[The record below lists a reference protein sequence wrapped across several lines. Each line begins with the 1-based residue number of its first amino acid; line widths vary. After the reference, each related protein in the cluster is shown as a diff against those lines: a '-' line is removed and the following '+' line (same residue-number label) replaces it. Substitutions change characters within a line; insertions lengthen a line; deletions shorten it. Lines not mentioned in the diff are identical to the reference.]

1 MNELLTIDNLHVT
14 VEEGKKEILSGLN
27 LEIKENEFHVVMG
40 PNGSG
45 KSTLAL
51 TLMGHPRYR
60 ITHGR
65 VLFMG
70 EEIAPLTPD
79 ERGRRGIFLAF
90 QQPEEVEGV
99 RVKDYLNL
107 LLTRVKGIEPHDA
120 GNIIR
125 ATLRD
130 VWFSEDILGRY
141 INEGF
146 SGGEKKR
153 FEILQALLLKPKLL
167 ILDEPDSGVDIDS
180 LSLISSKLR
189 KMHGEGVAIL
199 LITHYG
205 RILQHVDPRILHVHI
220 LREGRIVMSGQEE
233 LVERIEQEGFRKI
246 FEECGCNE

>member
-1 MNELLTIDNLHVT
+1 MNELLTIENLHVA
-14 VEEGKKEILSGLN
+14 VNGNKEIISGLN
-27 LEIKENEFHVVMG
+27 LRIGESEFHVVMG

-65 VLFMG
+65 ILFMG
-70 EEIAPLTPD
+70 EEIASLTPN
-79 ERGRRGIFLAF
+79 ERGRRGIFMAF
-90 QQPEEVEGV
+90 QQPKVVDGV
-99 RVKDYLNL
+99 RIKDYLTL
-107 LLTRVKGIEPHDA
+107 LLTKVKGMDPLKT
-120 GNIIR
+120 GKIIR
-125 ATLRD
+125 KTLRE

-189 KMHGEGVAIL
+189 KMHGEGIAVL